1 MFIIRIVRF
10 LKGYVLFQA
19 SGGFFERF
27 LNLISK
33 RNISLWDMETSPEET
48 TGKVYV
54 KDYKSLAEFARQCGV
69 RLRVKER
76 FGFPFLTY
84 KYRKRLGLFI
94 GAFAFIV
101 LIIIMQNFVWT
112 LDIVGNERN
121 STERVNYVLQELG
134 LRPGAFIPSLDL
146 QEIENKAV
154 LELDHISWFTINNY
168 GSRIVVEMKET
179 TDPPEIIDEDTAANV
194 IASKAGIIRRT
205 EVYSGKSVI
214 EVGDV
219 VAKGDLLVSGILDG
233 NPDQTEFKHA
243 RDKIFAETYFDE
255 TFEVM
260 KEEKSRKK
268 KENEFDR
275 NYLVVFGCKLP
286 LFLAFPLSGEYEV
299 DIKDV
304 PISILGLELPFSIK
318 TLHYQ
323 EYESE
328 TIKYS
333 ADQAKIRLEEIYTN
347 YKETQLNEAEIIS
360 EESEFIELNDRYQ
373 LKTSLVCYENIALEQ
388 KLFQ

>member
-33 RNISLWDMETSPEET
+33 RNTSLWDMETSPEET

-243 RDKIFAETYFDE
+243 RAKIFAETYFDE

-260 KEEKSRKK
+260 KEETSRKK
-268 KENEFDR
+268 TENEFDR

-333 ADQAKIRLEEIYTN
+333 ADQAKIRLEEIYAN

-373 LKTSLVCYENIALEQ
+373 LKASLVCYENIALEQ

>member
-243 RDKIFAETYFDE
+243 RAKIFAETYFDE

-260 KEEKSRKK
+260 KEETSRKK
-268 KENEFDR
+268 TENEFDR

-373 LKTSLVCYENIALEQ
+373 LKASLVCYENIALEQ

>member
-54 KDYKSLAEFARQCGV
+54 EDYKSLAEFARQCGV

-146 QEIENKAV
+146 QEI
-154 LELDHISWFTINNY
+154 
-168 GSRIVVEMKET
+168 
-179 TDPPEIIDEDTAANV
+179 
-194 IASKAGIIRRT
+194 
-205 EVYSGKSVI
+205 
-214 EVGDV
+214 
-219 VAKGDLLVSGILDG
+219 
-233 NPDQTEFKHA
+233 
-243 RDKIFAETYFDE
+243 
-255 TFEVM
+255 
-260 KEEKSRKK
+260 
-268 KENEFDR
+268 
-275 NYLVVFGCKLP
+275 
-286 LFLAFPLSGEYEV
+286 
-299 DIKDV
+299 
-304 PISILGLELPFSIK
+304 
-318 TLHYQ
+318 
-323 EYESE
+323 
-328 TIKYS
+328 
-333 ADQAKIRLEEIYTN
+333 
-347 YKETQLNEAEIIS
+347 
-360 EESEFIELNDRYQ
+360 
-373 LKTSLVCYENIALEQ
+373 
-388 KLFQ
+388 